1 MPSRQ
6 DRRSTKKTS
15 SLWKWLASLLGLV
28 LIVLAVFVFTEQKRT
43 SSQGDKET
51 KVAQSAKES
60 ANKGQSASSSADS
73 NSTTKKSGQSSGQV
87 ISSDL
92 VGTLQGQTPV
102 NNYAVTMTFQENGQ
116 IDVTID

>member
-92 VGTLQGQTPV
+92 VGTWQDQTLV

>member
-1 MPSRQ
+1 M
-6 DRRSTKKTS
+6 
-15 SLWKWLASLLGLV
+15 L
-28 LIVLAVFVFTEQKRT
+28 
-43 SSQGDKET
+43 
-51 KVAQSAKES
+51 QSAKES

-92 VGTLQGQTPV
+92 VGTWQGQTPV